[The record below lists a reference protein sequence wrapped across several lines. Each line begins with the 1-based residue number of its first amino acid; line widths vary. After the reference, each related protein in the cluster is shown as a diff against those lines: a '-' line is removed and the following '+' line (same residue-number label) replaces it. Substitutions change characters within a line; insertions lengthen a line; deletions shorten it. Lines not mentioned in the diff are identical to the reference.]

1 MEPAKHSP
9 LVKKPDGSLKIAI
22 GPTRWSPASPE
33 ANWLPLAPREAFS
46 LTFHTYVP
54 KEGRTHP
61 PGTAAEGVEVWYCS
75 RMALDTDKI
84 DEAVL
89 ALLFLTRHDHWRA
102 WKGFDWDALS
112 RLYDKGLIADP
123 VNKAKSVAFTEEG
136 LKRAEVLFQAMF
148 TKPD

>member
-1 MEPAKHSP
+1 MRRTWLQRYNLR
-9 LVKKPDGSLKIAI
+9 LVTSAVNL
-22 GPTRWSPASPE
+22 GPWR
-33 ANWLPLAPREAFS
+33 F
-46 LTFHTYVP
+46 
-54 KEGRTHP
+54 
-61 PGTAAEGVEVWYCS
+61 AAHLLHDV
-75 RMALDTDKI
+75 